1 MKCLLNSL
9 TVSETV
15 LLSVKTDAV
24 SVFRVLDMLI
34 IYLIPFHVLNKFN
47 LFSQH

>member
-1 MKCLLNSL
+1 MKRLLNSL

-15 LLSVKTDAV
+15 LLSVRTDVV

-34 IYLIPFHVLNKFN
+34 IYLIPFHVLKKFN
-47 LFSQH
+47 LFSRH